1 MEINKKLDITVV
13 GTGDSTSG
21 RLAPC
26 ECSLS
31 LSTSPT
37 TINSTIQQFS
47 NSAIQQL
54 TIDN

>member
-47 NSAIQQL
+47 NSAI
-54 TIDN
+54 DN